1 MEALRFFLAFA
12 VAVVSLHAALGAFRL
27 AWGEP
32 TAERWAAAGTWLALL
47 VASWVAAGYVV
58 YAADRRSGRVRRRVA
73 VYERWA
79 ARRGGK
85 WP

>member
-1 MEALRFFLAFA
+1 MEALRFFVTFA
-12 VAVVSLHAALGAFRL
+12 VAVGSLHAALGAFRL

-32 TAERWAAAGTWLALL
+32 TAERWVAAGAWLALL
-47 VASWVAAGYVV
+47 VASWVGAGYVV
-58 YAADRRSGRVRRRVA
+58 YAADRRSGRVRRRVV

-79 ARRGGK
+79 ARRAGR